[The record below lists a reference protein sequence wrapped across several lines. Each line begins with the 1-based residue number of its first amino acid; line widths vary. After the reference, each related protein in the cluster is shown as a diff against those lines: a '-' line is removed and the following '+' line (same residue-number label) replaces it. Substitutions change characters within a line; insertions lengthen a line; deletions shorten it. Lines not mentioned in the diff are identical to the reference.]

1 MKRAVNSS
9 ITVGND
15 NNDNLG
21 LPGSTSTDN
30 RQQTADSAFIK
41 ILDIFGFE
49 SFKSNSFEQLCI
61 NYTYTYCNTSSN
73 SNKRSMR
80 RKEESPGRS
89 YRFLDIIEKKHSSI
103 FSILDEQCTVLNTII
118 GWLNARINLLPLR
131 QTKNAVKTLGMIDSN
146 RTQRVSGLFLI
157 KHYAGVVEDDSKS
170 FLDKNNDELPKEA
183 TDFLLPSSAAIF
195 VELGKILSGKND
207 AGEIKD
213 GRLAH

>member
-1 MKRAVNSS
+1 VKRAVNSS

-131 QTKNAVKTLGMIDSN
+131 VRQTKKAVKTLGD
-146 RTQRVSGLFLI
+146 
-157 KHYAGVVEDDSKS
+157 
-170 FLDKNNDELPKEA
+170 
-183 TDFLLPSSAAIF
+183 
-195 VELGKILSGKND
+195 
-207 AGEIKD
+207 
-213 GRLAH
+213 